1 MRRHH
6 IVLAVVALIFFGFTA
21 DRFHQQFVFGNS
33 LTGKVRATQKPDN
46 FYEGCF
52 CHAPDGVLQ
61 GPHSEVQVWISGL
74 DTLRVG
80 ETATFTLY
88 GTKAS
93 LVAGGFN
100 VATFLGGLD
109 TLSEG
114 MRIEDGELTHTFP
127 KVAQGDTLTWQFR
140 YTAPTNAGRDT
151 IYANFCAVD
160 TSYDPNGDYWNYA
173 PKFIVTVVPSSSA
186 SPRSEKPTLFS
197 LAQNYPNP
205 FNPSTIVQY
214 QLAQASAVK
223 LELFDALGRKVATL
237 VDTRQSAGTYAYT
250 LNAAQFNLASGVY
263 LYRLQANATNV
274 AANQAFA
281 ETKKM
286 LFLK

>member
-1 MRRHH
+1 MRRHY
-6 IVLAVVALIFFGFTA
+6 IILSVGVFIFFGFTA
-21 DRFHQQFVFGNS
+21 DRLHQQFVFGNS
-33 LTGKVRATQKPDN
+33 LTGKVRATQKPDH

-52 CHAPDGVLQ
+52 CHAPDGIQQ
-61 GPHSEVQVWISGL
+61 GPHSEVQAWLSGR

-80 ETATFTLY
+80 ETAIFTLY
-88 GTKAS
+88 GTKDS

-100 VATFLGGLD
+100 VATFLGTLD

-127 KVAQGDTLTWQFR
+127 KVAQSDTLIWQFR
-140 YTAPTNAGRDT
+140 YTAPANAGRDT

-214 QLAQASAVK
+214 QLAQASEVK

-237 VDTRQSAGTYAYT
+237 VNARQSAGTYSYT

-263 LYRLQANATNV
+263 LYRLQAGAL
-274 AANQAFA
+274 NQTFS
-281 ETKKM
+281 ETRKM

>member
-1 MRRHH
+1 MRRHYL
-6 IVLAVVALIFFGFTA
+6 ILAVGVLIFFGFTA

-33 LTGKVRATQKPDN
+33 LTGKVHATQKPDH

-52 CHAPDGVLQ
+52 CHMPDGVQQ
-61 GPHSEVQVWISGL
+61 GPHSDTQTWILGP
-74 DTLRVG
+74 DTLRIG
-80 ETATFTLY
+80 ESAIFTLY
-88 GTKAS
+88 GTKDS

-100 VATFLGGLD
+100 IAAFFGTLD

-127 KVAQGDTLTWQFR
+127 KVAQGDTLFWQFR
-140 YTAPTNAGRDT
+140 YTAPDTAGHDT

-173 PKFIVTVVPSSSA
+173 PKFIVTVLPSSSVPSLSKTPVA
-186 SPRSEKPTLFS
+186 FD

-205 FNPSTIVQY
+205 FNPSTILQY
-214 QLAQASAVK
+214 QLAQPSDVK
-223 LELFDALGRKVATL
+223 LELFDALGRKVTTL
-237 VDTRQSAGTYAYT
+237 VSARQGAGTYSYT
-250 LNAAQFNLASGVY
+250 LNATQFNLSSGVY
-263 LYRLQANATNV
+263 LYRLQASS
-274 AANQAFA
+274 ANQTFTA
-281 ETKKM
+281 TRKM

>member
-1 MRRHH
+1 MQFRFHH
-6 IVLAVVALIFFGFTA
+6 FVLAVGIFIFFGFTA
-21 DRFHQQFVFGNS
+21 DKFHQQFVVGNS
-33 LTGKVRATQKPDN
+33 LTGKVRATQKPDH

-52 CHAPDGVLQ
+52 CHMPDGVQ
-61 GPHSEVQVWISGL
+61 PGPFAQVQAWISGR

-80 ETATFTLY
+80 ETAIFTLY
-88 GTKAS
+88 GTKDS
-93 LVAGGFN
+93 LIAGGFN
-100 VATFLGGLD
+100 IATFFGTLD

-127 KVAQGDTLTWQFR
+127 KVAQGDTMLWQFR
-140 YTAPTNAGRDT
+140 YTAPNTPGRDT

-173 PKFIVTVVPSSSA
+173 PKFIVTVLPSSSA
-186 SPRSEKPTLFS
+186 PSLSEKPSAFS

-205 FNPSTIVQY
+205 FNPSTIIQY
-214 QLAQASAVK
+214 QLAQSSAVK
-223 LELFDALGRKVATL
+223 LELFDAVGRKVATL
-237 VDTRQSAGTYAYT
+237 VNARQGAGNYSYT
-250 LNAAQFNLASGVY
+250 LNASQFNLASGVY
-263 LYRLQANATNV
+263 LYRLQAGTFV
-274 AANQAFA
+274 

>member
-6 IVLAVVALIFFGFTA
+6 LVLAVVALIFFGFTA

-33 LTGKVRATQKPDN
+33 LTGKVRATQKPDH

-52 CHAPDGVLQ
+52 CHAPDGVQQ
-61 GPHSEVQVWISGL
+61 GPHSEVQTWISGP
-74 DTLRVG
+74 DTMGVG
-80 ETATFTLY
+80 TTAIFTLY
-88 GTKAS
+88 GTKSS
-93 LVAGGFN
+93 LIAGGFN
-100 VATFLGGLD
+100 IAAFWGTLD

-127 KVAQGDTLTWQFR
+127 KIAQGDTLMWQFR
-140 YTAPTNAGRDT
+140 YTAPTTTRRDT

-160 TSYDPNGDYWNYA
+160 TSFDPNGDYWNYA
-173 PKFIVTVVPSSSA
+173 PKFIVNVVPSSSA
-186 SPRSEKPTLFS
+186 PSFSEKPLAVH

-214 QLAQASAVK
+214 QLAQPSEVK
-223 LELFDALGRKVATL
+223 LELFDALGRKIATL
-237 VDTRQSAGTYAYT
+237 VSARQSAGAYSYT
-250 LNAAQFNLASGVY
+250 LNATQFNLSSGVY
-263 LYRLQANATNV
+263 LYRLQAS
-274 AANQAFA
+274 AASQTFV